1 VSVILAIDP
10 GYTESAWLLYDAE
23 LGTPMEWAKEDN
35 QRVRR
40 LIAESPARTLAIEMV
55 ASYGMAVGR
64 EVFETCVW
72 AGRFIEL
79 FAGGTGGDVLRI
91 YRADVKLH
99 LCNSRRA
106 KDKNVRQALID
117 LYGPTK
123 EAAIGRKASPGP
135 LYGLAGDGW
144 AALGVAVTAA
154 AKYRDNVVQLK
165 EVKGA

>member
-1 VSVILAIDP
+1 
-10 GYTESAWLLYDAE
+10 
-23 LGTPMEWAKEDN
+23 
-35 QRVRR
+35 
-40 LIAESPARTLAIEMV
+40 
-55 ASYGMAVGR
+55 
-64 EVFETCVW
+64 
-72 AGRFIEL
+72 
-79 FAGGTGGDVLRI
+79 VLRI

-99 LCNSRRA
+99 LCNSHRA